1 MGCAVSEGTKI
12 LTLHSC
18 YHPLKN
24 LQNML
29 MNQQNTFQILCA
41 PKIYDSKSLFC
52 TLHPGLLGSRL
63 TMTFIPASQVLDPSS
78 VHSMMQK

>member
-41 PKIYDSKSLFC
+41 PKIYDSKSLSSA
-52 TLHPGLLGSRL
+52 H
-63 TMTFIPASQVLDPSS
+63 FIQVFWA
-78 VHSMMQK
+78 VG